1 MPRCPLLNH
10 ATRRRPAPPQNQL
23 PAGDAAKLGALGD
36 IRLDEDYDRFYRAQ
50 VGAAAVDRA

>member
-1 MPRCPLLNH
+1 MHRPNFPL
-10 ATRRRPAPPQNQL
+10 PQNQL

-50 VGAAAVDRA
+50 VGAATLSVCML